1 MNELNG
7 VLMEF
12 FEGSVELEKEQDH
25 NMKEMGEK
33 ADEMKELVNLL
44 KANRDGCLDAIG
56 HLHQNLG
63 NKSS

>member
-25 NMKEMGEK
+25 NMKEFVEK
-33 ADEMKELVNLL
+33 ASEMKELVNLL
-44 KANRDGCLDAIG
+44 KANHDGCLNAIG
-56 HLHQNLG
+56 NLHQNSG
-63 NKSS
+63 NKFS